1 MSIPGSRRALSFHW
15 VARWLFAT
23 LTLVTS
29 VSRGGEQLLPPL
41 PGMAPYSLRAAPAPR
56 YTRAPDGE
64 GRFRV
69 TTDFHDHDGQP
80 LHLTF
85 SMLEG
90 VSLASMQQFG
100 FAQAELLALHQA
112 CLRKGTCDQAEFD
125 RRLQQYYRDHG
136 LRVRQIAG
144 RPARLTVD
152 IASVVRRSRAQIEPL
167 AAALR
172 DLRDK
177 RGLDADAL
185 MSTAAALVQ
194 GGMEYRSPEP
204 LEDGRQT
211 LGFYTPPRALEK
223 GYGDC
228 DTKSALLA
236 AILAN
241 LGEQRII
248 GVRVPDHYLLGVA
261 RPARAGEVHLGF
273 NGDDYVLIEAAGPA
287 QRRPGEIGKQTRLAL
302 AEGRDI
308 RIDPIF

>member
-1 MSIPGSRRALSFHW
+1 MSIQGSRRASSFQW
-15 VARWLFAT
+15 VGRWLLAT
-23 LTLVTS
+23 LALVTS
-29 VSRGGEQLLPPL
+29 VSRAGEQLLPQL
-41 PGMAPYSLRAAPAPR
+41 PGMTSHSLRAAPAAR

-69 TTDFHDHDGQP
+69 TTDFDDHNGQP
-80 LHLTF
+80 LRLTF

-100 FAQAELLALHQA
+100 FAQAELQGLHQA
-112 CLRKGTCDQAEFD
+112 CLRERACDQAEFD

-136 LRVRQIAG
+136 LRVREIPG
-144 RPARLTVD
+144 RPTRLTVD
-152 IASVVRRSRAQIEPL
+152 IPSVVRRSRAQVEPL

-172 DLRDK
+172 ELRDT
-177 RGLDADAL
+177 RRLDADAL

-211 LGFYTPPRALEK
+211 LGFYPPARALEK

-241 LGEQRII
+241 LGERRII

-261 RPARAGEVHLGF
+261 RPPRAGEVHLGF

-287 QRRPGEIGKQTRLAL
+287 QRRPGEVGKQTRLAL
-302 AEGRDI
+302 ADGRDI
-308 RIDPIF
+308 RIDRIF